1 MFEYRKALKRVEYI
15 ESLINSI
22 KNNEENSGYRVEI
35 NYGNGKLY
43 EDKDNAYD
51 VDVYVTKDYKNYNS
65 KGMTMRIKGNTTIE
79 QDYRLPCRVI
89 GDPIKSKGII
99 KNIEFDKENILKKL
113 KTNKKYITNE
123 RLGTIEVPCDNDNSG
138 SEAKSFTM
146 EQIYPKNI
154 TVYFEEEK
162 GV

>member
-1 MFEYRKALKRVEYI
+1 MFEYRKALKRVDYLET
-15 ESLINSI
+15 LINSI

-51 VDVYVTKDYKNYNS
+51 VDVSVTKDYKNYNS

-79 QDYRLPCRVI
+79 QDYRLPCRII

-99 KNIEFDKENILKKL
+99 KKIDFDKENILKEL
-113 KTNKKYITNE
+113 KANKKYITNE
-123 RLGTIEVPCDNDNSG
+123 RLGTIEVPCENNNRAGES
-138 SEAKSFTM
+138 KSFTIN
-146 EQIYPKNI
+146 QIYPQNI
-154 TVYFEEEK
+154 TVYFLE
-162 GV
+162 

>member
-1 MFEYRKALKRVEYI
+1 MFEYRKALKRLDYLET
-15 ESLINSI
+15 LINSI

-51 VDVYVTKDYKNYNS
+51 VDVSVTKDYKNYNS

-79 QDYRLPCRVI
+79 QDYRLPCRII

-99 KNIEFDKENILKKL
+99 KKIDFDKENILKEL
-113 KTNKKYITNE
+113 KANKKYITNE
-123 RLGTIEVPCDNDNSG
+123 RLGTIEVPCENNNRAGES
-138 SEAKSFTM
+138 KSFTIN
-146 EQIYPKNI
+146 QIYPQNI
-154 TVYFEEEK
+154 TVYFLE
-162 GV
+162 

>member
-1 MFEYRKALKRVEYI
+1 MFEYRKAIKRVEYL
-15 ESLINSI
+15 ETLINSI

-51 VDVYVTKDYKNYNS
+51 VDVSVTKDYKNYNS

-79 QDYRLPCRVI
+79 QDYRLPCRII

-99 KNIEFDKENILKKL
+99 KKIDFDKENILKEL
-113 KTNKKYITNE
+113 KANKKYITNE
-123 RLGTIEVPCDNDNSG
+123 RLGTIEVPCENNNRAGES
-138 SEAKSFTM
+138 KSFTIN
-146 EQIYPKNI
+146 QIYPQNI
-154 TVYFEEEK
+154 TVYFLE
-162 GV
+162 

>member
-1 MFEYRKALKRVEYI
+1 MFEYRKALNRVEYL
-15 ESLINSI
+15 ETLINSI

-65 KGMTMRIKGNTTIE
+65 KGMTMCIKGNAPIE
-79 QDYRLPCRVI
+79 KDYRLPCKIV

-99 KNIEFDKENILKKL
+99 KDIEFDKEIILKEL
-113 KTNKKYITNE
+113 KDNKKYITNE
-123 RLGTIEVPCDNDNSG
+123 RLGTIEVPCENKDSG
-138 SEAKSFTM
+138 AGEVNHKSFTIN
-146 EQIYPKNI
+146 QIYPQNI
-154 TVYFEEEK
+154 TVHFEE
-162 GV
+162 